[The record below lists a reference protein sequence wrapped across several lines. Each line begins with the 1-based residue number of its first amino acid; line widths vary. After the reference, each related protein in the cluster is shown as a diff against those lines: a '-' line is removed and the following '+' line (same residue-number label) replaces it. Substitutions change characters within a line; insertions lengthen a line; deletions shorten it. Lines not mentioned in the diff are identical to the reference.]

1 MWVCAHIHVCEG
13 DVCSTCVCV
22 CVCVCVHVVGVGVL
36 CTQTDFQT
44 SPNCSTHLSSGVVPN
59 VVRGIRREVW
69 SWLKILQDSTDFGD
83 DALSKFNDR
92 LM

>member
-1 MWVCAHIHVCEG
+1 VPHEETVGTHPLPSSRGWFDLVIH
-13 DVCSTCVCV
+13 
-22 CVCVCVHVVGVGVL
+22 
-36 CTQTDFQT
+36 
-44 SPNCSTHLSSGVVPN
+44 THLSSGVVPN

-83 DALSKFNDR
+83 DTLSEFNDR